1 MCAEAAAPTQLAV
14 ASCERP
20 SQCPANLNLVRPPSP
35 AVPRAVPAPPWPSC
49 TTGGTARWETCQTW
63 PPCRP
68 SRWGW
73 APHAGLPAAEVE
85 RILWAA
91 EAWHGAGRPAKRAGL
106 PGARA
111 ACGPQAQMQAS
122 VGLAGL
128 PACPL
133 VSQPKAAAACRPP
146 ASTLSPPLR
155 PPPAPP
161 PPPGGQPRVCAH
173 LPAHR
178 RAGLQWA
185 GRVVPPALLLPGA
198 CLGGAP
204 GRSRL
209 VPSARRP
216 SSRSQRP
223 AASQQ
228 HVLPFMRRRRRPPP
242 PHHHH
247 RRPDCPALPTHHLH
261 EHRTW
266 ARRRCWCLCSSTCGC
281 WATPPTKSQSS
292 PPTTDK
298 RRCCGTC
305 LSGAARA
312 TPRLAGPPRCAWA
325 GARQAGARMRGGA
338 VPACLP
344 ACPPAAPVVPSLLHV
359 SC

>member
-161 PPPGGQPRVCAH
+161 HLQVANPGFAH
-173 LPAHR
+173 TFQLIDVPDFNGRGESCPLPYFYQVRAWEAR
-178 RAGLQWA
+178 RAGAGWFRALAVPAAGVSGQRPASSTSCPSCAAAAARPHPTTTTAAPIALPSPPTISTNTEPGRGGDAGVCVPVHAAAGLPRPQNLSPHHLQRTKGAAA
-185 GRVVPPALLLPGA
+185 GRV
-198 CLGGAP
+198 
-204 GRSRL
+204 
-209 VPSARRP
+209 
-216 SSRSQRP
+216 
-223 AASQQ
+223 
-228 HVLPFMRRRRRPPP
+228 
-242 PHHHH
+242 
-247 RRPDCPALPTHHLH
+247 
-261 EHRTW
+261 
-266 ARRRCWCLCSSTCGC
+266 
-281 WATPPTKSQSS
+281 
-292 PPTTDK
+292 
-298 RRCCGTC
+298 
-305 LSGAARA
+305 
-312 TPRLAGPPRCAWA
+312 
-325 GARQAGARMRGGA
+325 
-338 VPACLP
+338 
-344 ACPPAAPVVPSLLHV
+344 
-359 SC
+359 